1 MQKAGHPRDL
11 LAQVSIMIQETI
23 LSNFHRPPHLL
34 AKERVDFVI
43 KSRFTRSNPSSE
55 IRTSNL
61 NKEFQPSTLKC
72 KRQLRSF
79 ARTQHE
85 GGKSTGG
92 TPGRGKNPQTCSCY
106 VADCETQ
113 SCSILNLMTLKL
125 PRANV

>member
-11 LAQVSIMIQETI
+11 LAQVSSMIQETI

-92 TPGRGKNPQTCSCY
+92 TRPEEARTPKRARAMLLI
-106 VADCETQ
+106 V
-113 SCSILNLMTLKL
+113 KL
-125 PRANV
+125 SPVQF